1 MDRLRHYFAVLG
13 LVAGVISLGLPW
25 ASFQLSS
32 GVTGT
37 IAWGDVSAGSVSFA
51 VAAAAAWALTL
62 LVGPAWRRALGVA
75 VVVLASNSAAFA
87 LMSLSRAGEIVLSR
101 AESEAGV
108 IGAFSIDDVLWSWS
122 VAGPTLSMGSVSAFV
137 LSGLA
142 LIAWP
147 GARRGKDRYERE
159 KADPWE
165 QLSRGDDPTER

>member
-13 LVAGVISLGLPW
+13 LVAGVTSLGLPW
-25 ASFQLSS
+25 VRFQLSS

-37 IAWGDVSAGSVSFA
+37 VTWGDMSAGSVSFA

-62 LVGPAWRRALGVA
+62 LVGPLWRRALGIA
-75 VVVLASNSAAFA
+75 LVVLASTSAAFA
-87 LMSLSRAGEIVLSR
+87 LMSLSRAVEIVLSR

-108 IGAFSIDDVLWSWS
+108 TGAFSIDDVLWSWS
-122 VAGPTLSMGSVSAFV
+122 LAGPVMSMTAVSAFF
-137 LSGLA
+137 LAGLA
-142 LIAWP
+142 LMAWP
-147 GARRGKDRYERE
+147 GTRRSHDRYERE

>member
-25 ASFQLSS
+25 VSFQLSS
-32 GVTGT
+32 GAAGT
-37 IAWGDVSAGSVSFA
+37 VAWGDMSAGSVSFA

-62 LVGPAWRRALGVA
+62 LVGPVWRRALGVA
-75 VVVLASNSAAFA
+75 VAVLASTSAAFA
-87 LMSLSRAGEIVLSR
+87 LISLARAGEVVLSR

-108 IGAFSIDDVLWSWS
+108 MGAFSVDDVLWSWS
-122 VAGPTLSMGSVSAFV
+122 LAGPVLSMSAVCGFF
-137 LSGLA
+137 LA
-142 LIAWP
+142 GVALMAWP
-147 GARRGKDRYERE
+147 GAKRGDDRYERE

>member
-13 LVAGVISLGLPW
+13 LVAGLISLGLPW

-32 GVTGT
+32 GVTGMVT
-37 IAWGDVSAGSVSFA
+37 WGDMSAGSVSFT

-62 LVGPAWRRALGVA
+62 LVGPGWRRALGA
-75 VVVLASNSAAFA
+75 AIVVLASTSAAFA

-108 IGAFSIDDVLWSWS
+108 MGAFSIDDVLWSWS
-122 VAGPTLSMGSVSAFV
+122 LAGPVLSMTAVGAFF
-137 LSGLA
+137 LAGLA
-142 LIAWP
+142 LMAWP
-147 GARRGKDRYERE
+147 GARRAKDRYERA

-165 QLSRGDDPTER
+165 QLSLGDDPTER